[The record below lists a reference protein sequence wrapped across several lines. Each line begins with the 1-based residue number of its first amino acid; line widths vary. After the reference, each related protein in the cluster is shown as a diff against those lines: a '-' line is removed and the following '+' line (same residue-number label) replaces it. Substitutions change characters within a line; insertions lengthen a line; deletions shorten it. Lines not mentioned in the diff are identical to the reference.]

1 MAPAQCIEK
10 VFSAPFTSK
19 PPVFFI
25 EGNIG
30 VGKSTLIRKLAQRHP
45 SWSVFYEPV
54 EFWNQDHLLDRF
66 YVDPAALAFQL
77 QCRIFESYLPK

>member
-1 MAPAQCIEK
+1 MAPAQYIEK

-30 VGKSTLIRKLAQRHP
+30 VGKSTLIRKL
-45 SWSVFYEPV
+45 V
-54 EFWNQDHLLDRF
+54 
-66 YVDPAALAFQL
+66 
-77 QCRIFESYLPK
+77 